1 MRVNAF
7 PSKFRL
13 KKRRDFAQV
22 QRHGRY
28 IALDKIVVQWKRST
42 NDHTRLGLTVSSRFG
57 SAVERNLF
65 RRRAKEA
72 FRASTLKAV
81 PGLDVNVKPRGTGPV
96 SYQEFCQAFQRFERI
111 ITESS
116 VVRNRS

>member
-1 MRVNAF
+1 MRVNTF

-22 QRHGRY
+22 QRYGRSM
-28 IALDKIVVQWKRST
+28 ALDKIVIQWKRSS

-72 FRASTLKAV
+72 FRVSTLKAV
-81 PGLDVNVKPRGTGPV
+81 PGLDLNVKPRGAGPV
-96 SYQEFCQAFQRFERI
+96 TYQEFCQAFQKIERI
-111 ITESS
+111 INASC
-116 VVRNRS
+116 